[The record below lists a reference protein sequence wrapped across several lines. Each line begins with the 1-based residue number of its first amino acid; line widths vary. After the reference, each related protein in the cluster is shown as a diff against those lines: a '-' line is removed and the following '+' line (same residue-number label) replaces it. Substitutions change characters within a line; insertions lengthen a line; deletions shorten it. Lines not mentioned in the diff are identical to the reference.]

1 MRAKR
6 LKKQLTGVDPL
17 DFSPNCDG
25 ISQAGELKTLDELG
39 ITSISTA
46 QTLVSQPTANGN
58 SIVATGSFTR
68 SGQQQYVADIE
79 FAYDAALTDANP
91 NRPLDLPPTLD
102 SDIYQLPW
110 LRGYGDVA
118 SLHIAYQQDPAL
130 RQAASDRIAQ
140 GSDGILHNFE
150 PFMAQWTGLTAAHQT
165 KNVTRTNLTIEDK
178 VWMLE
183 TMIGQD
189 VQKGAIEAAN
199 EAERKMA
206 A

>member
-68 SGQQQYVADIE
+68 SGHLPTSVAARLWRRCQPAHRLPARPG
-79 FAYDAALTDANP
+79 FAP
-91 NRPLDLPPTLD
+91 GGERPHRP
-102 SDIYQLPW
+102 
-110 LRGYGDVA
+110 
-118 SLHIAYQQDPAL
+118 
-130 RQAASDRIAQ
+130 
-140 GSDGILHNFE
+140 
-150 PFMAQWTGLTAAHQT
+150 
-165 KNVTRTNLTIEDK
+165 
-178 VWMLE
+178 
-183 TMIGQD
+183 GQ
-189 VQKGAIEAAN
+189 
-199 EAERKMA
+199 
-206 A
+206 